1 MEYIQGKPRSQIV
14 FIESSLEEKIE
25 PDNPVRIID
34 AFVNS
39 CKLEEFGFT
48 HAKHALEG
56 RPPYN
61 PADLLK
67 LYIYGYLNRVRSSR
81 LLERECKRNLEMMW
95 LLNELTPD
103 HNTIANFR
111 RDNSKAIKL
120 VFRKL
125 VTMCK
130 RLDLIGGKV
139 IATDGTK
146 LRAQNSKKNNFN
158 QKKIDDH
165 LAYIE
170 NKLHEYLDALDVADT
185 AETMGLDPE
194 IDKEKI
200 RERIARLNE
209 KKQQYKKLEQQLIET
224 GQEQISITDPDSR
237 KLAVRQNILEVCYNI
252 QASVDDKHNLPIDFK
267 TTNNNDGHALADM
280 AKRAKVIIGNNDFIE
295 LADKGYHTGEE
306 IRKCHEA
313 GIETLVAIPK
323 TPISSQA
330 PDPQYNQDKFYY
342 DKENDFYICPQGQKL
357 YSNGTW
363 YHNHPYKT
371 KHFKTKACL
380 DCPAKGKCTI
390 SKKGRLIERNENI
403 EATQRNKQAIE
414 KNKNLYKR
422 RQEIVE
428 HPFGTIKR
436 QWGFD
441 YTLMKGKKKVD
452 GEVGL
457 IFIAYLFTR
466 LRNILGMARLME
478 AIACLISLYKSLNRS
493 LKCHIDEF
501 WTILTIFSIKSPSY
515 LFSINSSY
523 IYWTNEKSAKF

>member
-14 FIESSLEEKIE
+14 LIESSLEEKIE
-25 PDNPVRIID
+25 LDNPVRIID

-39 CKLEEFGFT
+39 CKLGELGFT
-48 HAKHALEG
+48 HARHASEG
-56 RPPYN
+56 RPPYD

-67 LYIYGYLNRVRSSR
+67 LFIYGYMNRIRSSR
-81 LLERECKRNLEMMW
+81 MLERECKRNVELYW
-95 LLNELTPD
+95 LLNELIPD

-111 RDNSKAIKL
+111 RDNAKAIKM
-120 VFRKL
+120 VFRKM

-146 LRAQNSKKNNFN
+146 LRAQNSKKNNYN

-165 LAYIE
+165 LKFIE
-170 NKLHEYLDALDVADT
+170 TRLHEYLDALDLADT

-194 IDKEKI
+194 IDKDKI
-200 RERIARLNE
+200 REKITRLNE

-224 GQEQISITDPDSR
+224 GQEQISTTDPESR
-237 KLAVRQNILEVCYNI
+237 KLAVRQNIIEVCYNI
-252 QASVDDKHNLPIDFK
+252 QTSVDDKHYLPIDFK
-267 TTNNNDGHALADM
+267 TTNNNDTHALANM
-280 AKRAKVIIGNNDFIE
+280 TVRAKAILGNTEFIE

-313 GIETLVAIPK
+313 GIETMIAIPK
-323 TPISSQA
+323 TPVSSQA
-330 PDPQYNQDKFYY
+330 PDPAYNQDQFRY
-342 DKENDFYICPQGQKL
+342 DKENDYYLCPQGQKMT
-357 YSNGTW
+357 SSGTW
-363 YHNHPYKT
+363 YQHHPYKT
-371 KHFKTKACL
+371 KQYKTKSCMG
-380 DCPAKGKCTI
+380 CPVKSLCTK
-390 SKKGRLIERNENI
+390 SKKGRVIERNENI
-403 EATQRNKQAIE
+403 ENTQRNKMAIE
-414 KNKNLYKR
+414 NNKELYKR

-466 LRNILGMARLME
+466 LMNIMELKELMK
-478 AIACLISLYKSLNRS
+478 AITRHFSLYTRSKHGLKCIIIYFKGFLQCFSDMKPFVRYSVISL
-493 LKCHIDEF
+493 
-501 WTILTIFSIKSPSY
+501 
-515 LFSINSSY
+515 
-523 IYWTNEKSAKF
+523 

>member
-1 MEYIQGKPRSQIV
+1 MDYIQGKPRSQIV
-14 FIESSLEEKIE
+14 LIESSLEEKIE
-25 PDNPVRIID
+25 QDNPVRIID
-34 AFVNS
+34 TFVNNL
-39 CKLEEFGFT
+39 KLAELGFT
-48 HAKHALEG
+48 HARHGSEG
-56 RPPYN
+56 RPPYHRG
-61 PADLLK
+61 DLLK
-67 LYIYGYLNRVRSSR
+67 LYIYGYLNRIRSSR
-81 LLERECKRNLEMMW
+81 LLERECKRNVELYW
-95 LLNELTPD
+95 LLNELVPD

-111 RDNSKAIKL
+111 RDNAKALKR
-120 VFRKL
+120 VFRKM

-146 LRAQNSKKNNFN
+146 LRAQNSKKNNYN

-165 LAYIE
+165 LAFIE
-170 NKLHEYLDALDVADT
+170 SKLQEYLDALDLADT

-200 RERIARLNE
+200 RDKIARLNE
-209 KKQQYKKLEQQLIET
+209 KKQQYKKLGQQLIES
-224 GQEQISITDPDSR
+224 GQEQISTTDPDSR

-252 QASVDDKHNLPIDFK
+252 QISVDDKHNLPIDFK
-267 TTNNNDGHALADM
+267 TTNNNDTHALSNM
-280 AKRAKVIIGNNDFIE
+280 AVRSKAIIGNDEFFE

-323 TPISSQA
+323 TPVSSQA
-330 PDPQYNQDKFYY
+330 PDLAFNQDRFQF
-342 DKENDFYICPQGQKL
+342 DKENDCYICPQGQKL
-357 YSNGTW
+357 TSSGTW
-363 YHNHPYKT
+363 YQNHPYKT
-371 KHFKTKACL
+371 KQYKTGFCRSCPVKA
-380 DCPAKGKCTI
+380 KCTR
-390 SKKGRLIERNENI
+390 SKKGRVIERNENI
-403 EATQRNKQAIE
+403 EATRRNKQAIGD
-414 KNKNLYKR
+414 NKELYKR

-466 LRNILGMARLME
+466 MRSILGVNGLRK
-478 AIACLISLYKSLNRS
+478 AITGHLSFTFN
-493 LKCHIDEF
+493 
-501 WTILTIFSIKSPSY
+501 P
-515 LFSINSSY
+515 
-523 IYWTNEKSAKF
+523 KSAVKKFIIDFQAIWNTFIQKNQSCRFIFNTL

>member
-1 MEYIQGKPRSQIV
+1 MDYIQGKPRSQIV
-14 FIESSLEEKIE
+14 LIESSLEEKIE
-25 PDNPVRIID
+25 QDNPVRIID

-48 HAKHALEG
+48 HAKHAPEG
-56 RPPYN
+56 RPPYH
-61 PADLLK
+61 PGDLLK
-67 LYIYGYLNRVRSSR
+67 LYIYGYLNRIRSSR
-81 LLERECKRNLEMMW
+81 LLEKECKRNLELWW
-95 LLNELTPD
+95 LLNELIPD

-111 RDNSKAIKL
+111 RDNPKAIKL
-120 VFRKL
+120 VFRKM
-125 VTMCK
+125 VTLCK

-146 LRAQNSKKNNFN
+146 LRAQNSKKNNYN

-170 NKLHEYLDALDVADT
+170 NKLHEYLDALDIADT
-185 AETMGLDPE
+185 AETMGLDPD

-200 RERIARLNE
+200 REKIARLNDR
-209 KKQQYKKLEQQLIET
+209 KQHYKKLEQQLTET
-224 GQEQISITDPDSR
+224 NQEQISTTDPDSR

-252 QASVDDKHNLPIDFK
+252 QATVDDKHNLPIDFK
-267 TTNNNDGHALADM
+267 TTNNNDTHALANM
-280 AKRAKVIIGNNDFIE
+280 AVRAKVILGSTEFIE

-323 TPISSQA
+323 TPVSSQA
-330 PDPQYNQDKFYY
+330 PDPAYNQDQFHY
-342 DKENDFYICPQGQKL
+342 DKENDYYLCPQGQNL
-357 YSNGTW
+357 TSTGTW
-363 YHNHPYKT
+363 YQHHPYKT
-371 KHFKTKACL
+371 KQYKTKSCKG
-380 DCPAKGKCTI
+380 CPVKAQCTK
-390 SKKGRLIERNENI
+390 SKKGRVIERNENI

-414 KNKNLYKR
+414 NNKELYKR

-452 GEVGL
+452 GDVGF

-466 LRNILGMARLME
+466 LMNIIGLKGLME
-478 AIACLISLYKSLNRS
+478 AIAGHFLHCTRPKQFLKCLLIDLQGFLRNILDINLFLRYSVISL
-493 LKCHIDEF
+493 
-501 WTILTIFSIKSPSY
+501 
-515 LFSINSSY
+515 
-523 IYWTNEKSAKF
+523 

>member
-14 FIESSLEEKIE
+14 LIESSLEEKIE
-25 PDNPVRIID
+25 LDNPVRIID

-48 HAKHALEG
+48 HAKHAPEG
-56 RPPYN
+56 RPPYH
-61 PADLLK
+61 PGDLLK
-67 LYIYGYLNRVRSSR
+67 LYIYGYLNRIRSSR
-81 LLERECKRNLEMMW
+81 LLEKECKRNLELWW

-111 RDNSKAIKL
+111 RDNPKAIKL
-120 VFRKL
+120 VFRKM
-125 VTMCK
+125 VTLCK

-146 LRAQNSKKNNFN
+146 LRAQNSKKNNYN

-185 AETMGLDPE
+185 AETMGMDPD
-194 IDKEKI
+194 INKEKI
-200 RERIARLNE
+200 RQRIAQLNE

-224 GQEQISITDPDSR
+224 GQEQISTTDPDSR

-252 QASVDDKHNLPIDFK
+252 QTSVDDKHYLPIDFK
-267 TTNNNDGHALADM
+267 TTNNNDTHALANM
-280 AKRAKVIIGNNDFIE
+280 AVRAKVILGNTEFVE

-323 TPISSQA
+323 TPVSSQA
-330 PDPQYNQDKFYY
+330 PDPAYNQDQFHY
-342 DKENDFYICPQGQKL
+342 DKENDYYLCPQSQKL
-357 YSNGTW
+357 TSTGTW
-363 YHNHPYKT
+363 YQHHPYKT
-371 KHFKTKACL
+371 KQYKTKSCKS
-380 DCPAKGKCTI
+380 CPVKAQCTK
-390 SKKGRLIERNENI
+390 SKKGRVIERNENI

-414 KNKNLYKR
+414 NNKELYKR

-452 GEVGL
+452 GDVGL

-466 LRNILGMARLME
+466 LMNIMGLKELMEAVASHFLHCTRPKQLLKCLLIDFQGVLRNILHINLFLRYSV
-478 AIACLISLYKSLNRS
+478 ISL
-493 LKCHIDEF
+493 
-501 WTILTIFSIKSPSY
+501 
-515 LFSINSSY
+515 
-523 IYWTNEKSAKF
+523 